1 MKKGKMF
8 KKSISCLLAA
18 LMIIASIPFSTLL
31 ASAATGTLSAKS
43 YQIVSGGTT
52 NRWEKSQFNIV
63 NDQEADNTSI
73 GIIEYDISSLKG
85 MVINS
90 ASLNFTIDSY
100 NDDSQG
106 LVFYYSN
113 RLTNVTLSNGFTTDK
128 TLTYGAGTVANESA
142 ASRYGFSTGNV
153 LAYGSVNTSA
163 QTSDIKTQLQ
173 TIVDSGATSFYVF
186 IMQKTAGG
194 QHANRLDGAS
204 TNDGWTDTKI
214 KPTNVTINANYDVDN
229 RPVTLAQAKAKL
241 NSFNYNS
248 FETQRGKWYDNSNNV
263 LSMPSGT
270 YSNLLYAGDSNADN
284 GSFTG
289 NGTGTIGYL
298 RYQQSVFL
306 YDDQNTP
313 TAPIMVVYGYNDSG
327 TRYVGAITLSDN
339 RNNSLKLVDYWKC
352 SRRDN
357 YGNNWDYP
365 NVWAQN
371 GRDNINPSYDYNNP
385 STTGAQIANSGFL
398 NNWNVVPGM
407 ANKMYYDGKMSDTTY
422 SQDIQLTVDFYQG
435 GSSNNTLSI
444 HDTITGNKK
453 CYVVNYKV
461 VLEKIKQ
468 AKTDI
473 NTVKDEYSEKTKS
486 AYAKALYDLVTFD
499 PTSLSFSDSTL
510 DRDVGTAGDKIK
522 TLIKN
527 YDNAYKNLS
536 IDYTFKKVDGST
548 TTVPAKNADEAYSHK
563 PANTFDDC
571 EKLSNTQHTK
581 YTYTW
586 PTSPNGNVFTEEK
599 KGVTENHDFKNSNT
613 CACGAEVDDASF
625 EAACTEAVQTIHFS
639 GTTYD
644 GTTIN
649 NYNAVYTQMQDE
661 RKNGKFLCQDDFDE
675 ATCKILYAKTL
686 LKQQQG
692 KVTLKVYAPNGNEIP
707 NEGYESTKHCGEE
720 ITIAPKTE
728 QNIYK
733 WVISEKDGAE
743 SVIYGQ
749 PNISYVVTGD
759 ATVKA
764 YCNEAQLADKKYTK
778 VTFLVGGRVSD
789 IKYVEADKTLKTSD
803 ANKLQFPFFTTGE
816 WSRASVEGKAD
827 VPSVTVTADLE
838 PVDSDKCGVHFPGT
852 VEPIPMAYDTKVD
865 VKEYPN
871 YSSDSNIVYAL
882 SKSTSPNDIIAYMH
896 GTVFYVPARKDVY
909 VLKLNKNENPIKT
922 KVNIVGTF
930 TSVDDKNKYVGFNC
944 KFSLAKDCTPIEW
957 GITFIPI
964 LPSDRPT
971 TTPEKSN
978 VFRVKKLS
986 KENEY
991 TATLSLPKTST
1002 KYSAV
1007 KAKAYLKY
1015 RDASN
1020 NIQVIYGDD
1029 EYTQA
1034 FDTTNKFGI
1043 TQ

>member
-707 NEGYESTKHCGEE
+707 NEGYESTKNCGEE